1 MLNFWKEI
9 MFAKSP
15 YKKFTDY
22 LVKTHTKVF
31 VASASGFY
39 AKTNKA
45 KQRRKSYYMHMYIL
59 LHACRK
65 KKQKLNV
72 F

>member
-59 LHACRK
+59 CMLAEK
-65 KKQKLNV
+65 KNKS
-72 F
+72 